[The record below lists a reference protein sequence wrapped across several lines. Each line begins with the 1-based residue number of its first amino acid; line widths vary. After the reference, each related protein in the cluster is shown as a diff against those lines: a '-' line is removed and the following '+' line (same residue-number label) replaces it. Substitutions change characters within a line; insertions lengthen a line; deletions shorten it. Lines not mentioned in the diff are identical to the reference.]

1 MVPQRRWVV
10 APVCRCTCTCTCTV
24 ISSCRH
30 QERPACAGDAQ
41 EQVLATVLRLL
52 MRVVRQGNEP
62 EPEEEDQ
69 GDGDAVLVTEADS
82 PIGEQIVLQLILA
95 R

>member
-1 MVPQRRWVV
+1 MQAPGAAGLCRLQQWRR
-10 APVCRCTCTCTCTV
+10 
-24 ISSCRH
+24 
-30 QERPACAGDAQ
+30 DAQ
-41 EQVLATVLRLL
+41 EQVLVTMLRLL
-52 MRVVRQGNEP
+52 MPVVRQGNEP